1 MENNVLE
8 WEDRTTN
15 KLQKLIYKL
24 NAIETEMRGLF
35 KLDSLTVSLLLF
47 SRSVESD
54 TLQPHGL

>member
-1 MENNVLE
+1 MLE

-35 KLDSLTVSLLLF
+35 KLDSLTLSLLLF

-54 TLQPHGL
+54 TLQPHAL

>member
-24 NAIETEMRGLF
+24 NAIETEMRPLF

>member
-35 KLDSLTVSLLLF
+35 KLDSLTLSLLLF

-54 TLQPHGL
+54 TLQPHAL

>member
-8 WEDRTTN
+8 WEDRTTT

-35 KLDSLTVSLLLF
+35 KLDSLTLSLLLF

-54 TLQPHGL
+54 TLRPHAL

>member
-35 KLDSLTVSLLLF
+35 KLDSLTLSLLLF
-47 SRSVESD
+47 SHSVESD
-54 TLQPHGL
+54 TLRPHGL

>member
-1 MENNVLE
+1 MENHVLE

-35 KLDSLTVSLLLF
+35 KLDSLTLSLLLF